1 MQVVHIL
8 WKRWGQA
15 VSRSKLVVKGPGKV
29 NPSIAWVAV
38 NSQFLLFTLTNGQA
52 WSQSRLGS
60 QSSGWPRIRGK
71 SQDIGTGMTN
81 PGKSSLCTGDRPQGH
96 WRTWEAIPPSGA
108 QWSSLKIPKSSAM
121 KDTSSSDGVS
131 SHPCPSKGL
140 KLLDRNLGLKGPKM
154 DLFLSDVY
162 RCENSTAFGSKS
174 LYQEANGL
182 NKCFHWS
189 DMPLRKVSFT
199 EQSVKIGCCMDQCHC
214 WRNHRDGRTGK
225 QIYLRKTK
233 RMRVCRFP
241 NTR

>member
-1 MQVVHIL
+1 MRKTSKKARLTNKQGRKLFSSVPFFISSQLTWEKRTQGKETTCYHGKGIFVLSLSSCVLCPFGSASGEIRSKVQVVHIL

-96 WRTWEAIPPSGA
+96 
-108 QWSSLKIPKSSAM
+108 
-121 KDTSSSDGVS
+121 
-131 SHPCPSKGL
+131 
-140 KLLDRNLGLKGPKM
+140 
-154 DLFLSDVY
+154 
-162 RCENSTAFGSKS
+162 
-174 LYQEANGL
+174 
-182 NKCFHWS
+182 
-189 DMPLRKVSFT
+189 
-199 EQSVKIGCCMDQCHC
+199 
-214 WRNHRDGRTGK
+214 
-225 QIYLRKTK
+225 
-233 RMRVCRFP
+233 
-241 NTR
+241 